1 MCQMEH
7 TPLIDVGAFVPA
19 PRCLPT
25 PPPPPPRLYPTL
37 PYPRVSCLHVF
48 TAAAG
53 LACFWHG
60 YQCTRV
66 TSRL

>member
-19 PRCLPT
+19 PPPRCLPI
-25 PPPPPPRLYPTL
+25 PPPRLHPTL

-53 LACFWHG
+53 LACFGTVISAH
-60 YQCTRV
+60 V
-66 TSRL
+66 